1 MPSLIVK
8 KSSLD
13 EFEFDIIKKDKNSN
27 ARVGLIKTPHGDVNT
42 PVFMPVGT
50 QATVKTLSSEDLKGI
65 GAELILGN
73 TYHLYLRPGHK
84 LVEKAGGL
92 HKFMSWDRPILTDSG
107 GFQVFSLNSL
117 TKTTEEGV
125 TFQSHLDGSY
135 HLFTPEKVIEIQR
148 ALGADIIMAL
158 DEPVSYPSTIEQADR
173 ANKLTLNWAQRCKHS
188 HKELENEGSKH
199 KQALFGII
207 QGSSYPELR
216 RISAET
222 LIELDFPGYAI
233 GGLSVGE
240 PKTATFEMTDLCVS
254 YIPEEKPRYLMGV
267 GTPEDMIE
275 AISRGID
282 MFDCVLPTRNARNA
296 SLFTRFGKLI
306 IKNSE
311 YIDDFSPVDPECG
324 CSTCRNYSRAY
335 LRHLFNT
342 GEVSALRL
350 ATIHSLYFY
359 MDLMKT
365 VRDAI
370 LQDRFTQ
377 WKRQFLKRYQVND
390 KDEQN
395 NIENNQTG
403 EGKWRGSKRQKG
415 SQNGGVGQV

>member
-1 MPSLIVK
+1 
-8 KSSLD
+8 
-13 EFEFDIIKKDKNSN
+13 
-27 ARVGLIKTPHGDVNT
+27 
-42 PVFMPVGT
+42 MPVGT
-50 QATVKTLSSEDLKGI
+50 QAAVKTLSSEDLREI

-73 TYHLYLRPGHK
+73 TYHLYLRPGHE
-84 LVEKAGGL
+84 LVKKARGL
-92 HKFMSWDRPILTDSG
+92 HKFMSWDKPILTDSG

-125 TFQSHLDGSY
+125 RFQSHLDGSY
-135 HLFTPEKVIEIQR
+135 HLFTPEKAVEIQH

-158 DEPVSYPSTIEQADR
+158 DEPVSYPSTTEQAER
-173 ANKLTLNWAQRCKHS
+173 ANKLTLNWARRCKQAHRES
-188 HKELENEGSKH
+188 GDEGSKH

-207 QGSSYPELR
+207 QGSTYPELR
-216 RISAET
+216 KLSVQL
-222 LIELDFPGYAI
+222 LIDLDFPGYAI

-240 PKTATFEMTDLCVS
+240 PKGTTLEMTDLCVS

-267 GTPEDMIE
+267 GTPEDIIE
-275 AISRGID
+275 TISRGID

-306 IKNSE
+306 IKNSK

-324 CSTCRNYSRAY
+324 CSTCKNHSRAY

-359 MDLMKT
+359 MDLMKRA
-365 VRDAI
+365 RDAI
-370 LQDRFTQ
+370 LQDRFSE
-377 WKRQFLKRYQVND
+377 WKREFLEEYRIED
-390 KDEQN
+390 KDEEHDT
-395 NIENNQTG
+395 EN
-403 EGKWRGSKRQKG
+403 S
-415 SQNGGVGQV
+415 